1 MIRRQEKLATE
12 MIAYIDRKSF
22 IHELSGARKLIVF
35 IIWSSLSMLSYDIRI
50 LLFLF
55 ICSIIIL
62 KVSKIKLREIAFVL
76 LFILAFL
83 LLNNIA
89 IYIFS
94 PQEGVKIYGTSHV
107 LFEIVGRYNLTLEQ
121 IFYQMNITLKYF
133 AVIPA
138 ALLFIVTTHPS
149 EFAASLNK
157 IGVNYKIAYSVSLA
171 LRYIPDIQRD
181 FRTIAQAQQARGIDL
196 SSKEKLFKRVKNATS
211 IVLPLIL
218 SSLDRID
225 TISNAMELRAFG
237 KKKKRSWYSAQEFK
251 QKDYITILIGAIILV
266 VSLIITF
273 YDGSRFYNPFG

>member
-1 MIRRQEKLATE
+1 MATE
-12 MIAYIDRKSF
+12 MLAYIDRKSF
-22 IHELSGARKLIVF
+22 IHELSGATKLIIF
-35 IIWSSLSMLSYDIRI
+35 IMWSSIAMLTYDTRI

-55 ICSIIIL
+55 IFSIVIFKI
-62 KVSKIKLREIAFVL
+62 SKIKIREIGFVL

-107 LFEIVGRYNLTLEQ
+107 LFEIAGRYNLTLEQ
-121 IFYQMNITLKYF
+121 FFYQTNITLKYF

-138 ALLFIVTTHPS
+138 ALLFVVTTHPS

-237 KKKKRSWYSAQEFK
+237 KKKKRTWYSERGFK
-251 QKDYITILIGAIILV
+251 QKDYVTIVIGAIILV

-273 YDGSRFYNPFG
+273 YDGSRFYNPFM

>member
-1 MIRRQEKLATE
+1 ML
-12 MIAYIDRKSF
+12 AYIDRKSF
-22 IHELSGARKLIVF
+22 IHELSGATKLIIF
-35 IIWSSLSMLSYDIRI
+35 IMWSSIAMLTYDTRI

-55 ICSIIIL
+55 IFSIVIFKI
-62 KVSKIKLREIAFVL
+62 SKIKIREIGFVL

-107 LFEIVGRYNLTLEQ
+107 LFEIAGRYNLTLEQ
-121 IFYQMNITLKYF
+121 FFYQTNITLKYF

-138 ALLFIVTTHPS
+138 ALLFVVTTHPS

-237 KKKKRSWYSAQEFK
+237 KKKKRTWYSERGFK
-251 QKDYITILIGAIILV
+251 QKDYVTIVIGAIILV

-273 YDGSRFYNPFG
+273 YDGSRFYNPFM